1 MERLTDRKTAAAV
14 KSNLEGLQ
22 AKGLEISRIELEYIK
37 LAEYENAEE
46 DGRILPGE
54 LTAKLEAA
62 EKQIERLTLEN
73 MEIRSNYRELYSQ
86 NSRLRE
92 ALTRESDEWY
102 E

>member
-62 EKQIERLTLEN
+62 EKQIERLTFEN

-92 ALTRESDEWY
+92 AFTRENDEWY